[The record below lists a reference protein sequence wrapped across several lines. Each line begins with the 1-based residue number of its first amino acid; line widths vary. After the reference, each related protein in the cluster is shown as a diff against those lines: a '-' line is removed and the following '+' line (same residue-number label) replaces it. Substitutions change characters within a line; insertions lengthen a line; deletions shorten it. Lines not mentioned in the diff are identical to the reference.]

1 MIQALGS
8 TIIVKPLFLD
18 TEQVGSIILPKY
30 APEVRNYHLP
40 VFGEVISIGP
50 RYRYHRDLKVGDIV
64 VWENYRSSGGYYEGV
79 KFEYEGKTYL
89 LVKEKWLHAVVIRQ
103 SECPPEA
110 MVMAA
115 AMVAG

>member
-1 MIQALGS
+1 MTLQALGS

-18 TEQVGSIILPKY
+18 TEQVGSIILPQN

-40 VFGEVISIGP
+40 IFGEVISIGP
-50 RYRYHRDLKVGDIV
+50 RYRYIRDLRVGDIV

-89 LVKEKWLHAVVIRQ
+89 KISERWVHAK
-103 SECPPEA
+103 
-110 MVMAA
+110 VMNNAA
-115 AMVAG
+115 KT